1 MINQT
6 LSRLTVPPSF
16 CPVSRSSKIRQQ
28 EKSQHHRSKLTES
41 QVFFHFVVFLF
52 YSVDEGLHVKLT
64 DCALARDLFPSD
76 YHCLGDNENRPIKW
90 LALES
95 LTHKVFTPAADVVGV
110 GLI

>member
-1 MINQT
+1 M
-6 LSRLTVPPSF
+6 
-16 CPVSRSSKIRQQ
+16 
-28 EKSQHHRSKLTES
+28 
-41 QVFFHFVVFLF
+41 
-52 YSVDEGLHVKLT
+52 KLT

-110 GLI
+110 IFNKDMFVFMLNSAKLFFNVQKSYYNHVCSTFVWLYCSFENYISQLKLF